1 MVGEFSRFGVP
12 RNIRTPTQSGY
23 QKRSRAAVTK
33 RRHSMMTKF
42 TLLGVV
48 ANLSTAIATTSL
60 AQTAIQEMGAY
71 ASYHQD
77 GNAGI
82 ATTPIQRREMTVAG
96 RGTANVTASAPFI
109 PSKRGL
115 ETTTRPWSAP
125 VGHRQPR
132 AADVHT
138 STSVSQQGLD
148 EEDANVDRKINN
160 ICRGC

>member
-1 MVGEFSRFGVP
+1 
-12 RNIRTPTQSGY
+12 
-23 QKRSRAAVTK
+23 
-33 RRHSMMTKF
+33 MMTKF
-42 TLLGVV
+42 ALLGVV

-60 AQTAIQEMGAY
+60 AQTAVQEMGAY

-77 GNAGI
+77 GNSGI
-82 ATTPIQRREMTVAG
+82 STTPIQRREMTVVG
-96 RGTANVTASAPFI
+96 RGTADVMASAPSI
-109 PSKRGL
+109 PSSSSGL

-138 STSVSQQGLD
+138 PTSVSQQSLD
-148 EEDANVDRKINN
+148 EEDANVDRKINT

>member
-1 MVGEFSRFGVP
+1 MVGEFSLFGV
-12 RNIRTPTQSGY
+12 REISGLQRKSGY

-33 RRHSMMTKF
+33 RRRSMMTKF
-42 TLLGVV
+42 T
-48 ANLSTAIATTSL
+48 AIATTAL
-60 AQTAIQEMGAY
+60 AQAAIQEMGAY

-77 GNAGI
+77 GNLGI
-82 ATTPIQRREMTVAG
+82 ASTPIQRREMTVAG
-96 RGTANVTASAPFI
+96 RGTADAMASAPSI
-109 PSKRGL
+109 PSSKRGL

-138 STSVSQQGLD
+138 STSVSQQSLD

-160 ICRGC
+160 VCRGC